1 MRGAAR
7 AAEGRAGRRWP
18 RLPVPGPRPPPQL
31 LMLLAVVLGG
41 AGAQYSSDLCSWRG
55 SGLTHEAHRKEV
67 EQVYLRC
74 SAGTVEWMYPT
85 GALIVNMRPNTSPS
99 LHLTLCIKPLRGSS
113 GANIYLEKTGE
124 LKLLVRDGVHGPHQA
139 RCFSFEQG
147 GLFVEATPQ
156 LDISRRTTG
165 FQYELAG
172 PRAGLDL
179 HALSA
184 PCRPCSDT
192 DVLLAVCTSDF
203 VVRGSIQDV
212 THEPEQQESAIHLH
226 VNRLYRQK
234 SRVFRPTPE
243 GGGWRGRVST
253 LLECGVRP
261 GRGEFLFTGH
271 MHFGDAWLGC
281 APRFKDFQRM
291 YRDAEERGLNPC
303 EMGTE

>member
-1 MRGAAR
+1 MTRTFNGNS
-7 AAEGRAGRRWP
+7 W
-18 RLPVPGPRPPPQL
+18 
-31 LMLLAVVLGG
+31 G
-41 AGAQYSSDLCSWRG
+41 AGP
-55 SGLTHEAHRKEV
+55 V
-67 EQVYLRC
+67 
-74 SAGTVEWMYPT
+74 SAPG
-85 GALIVNMRPNTSPS
+85 GF
-99 LHLTLCIKPLRGSS
+99 LHG
-113 GANIYLEKTGE
+113 
-124 LKLLVRDGVHGPHQA
+124 H
-139 RCFSFEQG
+139 
-147 GLFVEATPQ
+147 GLFACWADSSP
-156 LDISRRTTG
+156 L
-165 FQYELAG
+165 
-172 PRAGLDL
+172 P
-179 HALSA
+179 SA
-184 PCRPCSDT
+184 
-192 DVLLAVCTSDF
+192 